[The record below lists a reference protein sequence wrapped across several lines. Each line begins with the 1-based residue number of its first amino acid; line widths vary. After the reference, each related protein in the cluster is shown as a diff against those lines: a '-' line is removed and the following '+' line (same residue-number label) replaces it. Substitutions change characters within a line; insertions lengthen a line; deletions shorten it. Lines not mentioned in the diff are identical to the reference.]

1 MSQAPINLNRARKAR
16 LRAAAEARAQEN
28 RVAFGRTKA
37 EKLAS
42 LKEAEAAAR
51 RLEAHRR
58 DDPAPPN
65 EDGT

>member
-1 MSQAPINLNRARKAR
+1 MSPAPINLNRVRKAR

-28 RVAFGRTKA
+28 RAAFGRTKA

-42 LKEAEAAAR
+42 RTETEAAAR